1 MAAQDPKRGPGRPE
15 ALDAT
20 AREVLVALLTAGV
33 SRAAA
38 ARYVEVS
45 PQTLANTADRDPAF
59 AKRLELAE
67 ASHLFEHALVVE
79 MASQKN
85 WRASAW
91 ALGRL
96 APDRFGDPNRRALRR
111 SRVNRLRR
119 WLKRAPERVGRIL
132 DEELPTEASTEA
144 KRRACDRLVRWFERL
159 LNPDQPA
166 GS

>member
-1 MAAQDPKRGPGRPE
+1 MAQDPSRSRGRPE
-15 ALDAT
+15 ALDAA
-20 AREVLVALLTAGV
+20 AREVLVALLTVGV

-67 ASHLFEHALVVE
+67 ASHLFEHARVVE

-96 APDRFGDPNRRALRR
+96 APDRFGDPNRRSLRR
-111 SRVNRLRR
+111 SRTSRQRR
-119 WLKRAPERVGRIL
+119 WLKQAPDLIGRIL
-132 DEELPTEASTEA
+132 EEELPAKASAAA
-144 KRRACDRLVRWFERL
+144 KRRVRDRLVRLCERL
-159 LNPDQPA
+159 LNPDRSA